1 MPKFALI
8 YRNANPSRTPEE
20 GQKLMQDW
28 MTWSNGLGAAMI
40 EPGMPFS
47 QTVAVSADGVTEDI
61 GKDALN
67 GISIVEAADCH
78 AARAM
83 AESCPHLAAG
93 GDIVVAEGMDM
104 PMQD

>member
-8 YRNANPSRTPEE
+8 YRNANPPSTPEE
-20 GQKLMQDW
+20 GEKHMQDW
-28 MTWSNGLGAAMI
+28 MAWSTGLGEAMV

-47 QTVAVSADGVTEDI
+47 QCVAVSSEGVNEDI
-61 GKDALN
+61 GAHTLN
-67 GISIVEAADCH
+67 GISIVEAEDCH

-83 AESCPHLAAG
+83 AEGCPHLGMG

-104 PMQD
+104 PM

>member
-1 MPKFALI
+1 MPRFALI
-8 YRNANPSRTPEE
+8 YRNAKSPSSPEE
-20 GQKLMQDW
+20 GQRHMQEW
-28 MTWSNGLGAAMI
+28 MAWSNGLGKAMI

-47 QTVAVSADGVTEDI
+47 QTVMVSSEGVSEDI
-61 GKDALN
+61 GRNSLN
-67 GISIVEAADCH
+67 GISIVEAEDCH

-83 AESCPHLAAG
+83 AESCPHMNMG